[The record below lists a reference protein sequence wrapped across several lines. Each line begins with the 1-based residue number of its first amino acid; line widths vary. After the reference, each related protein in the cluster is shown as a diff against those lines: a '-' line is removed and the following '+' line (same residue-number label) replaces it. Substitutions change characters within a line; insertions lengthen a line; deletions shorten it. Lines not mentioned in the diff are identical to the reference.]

1 MKPHLPQNDPAPQ
14 KRQDRLKHNREGY
27 KFDNNFLPPMAMLK
41 DLPVVENFS
50 TKYISERLAATAGLP
65 INSLAIKFQSFW
77 DPLDEIQ
84 DYKDFFPVLPRPGV
98 IKTYETDD
106 SFAEQRLCG
115 ANPMVLR
122 KITQMP
128 PNFAFSIQQLQDKFG
143 ASVNLQDKLAK
154 GNLYLA
160 DYSKLSFVQG
170 GTYERGKKYLPSPL
184 AFFCWRSSGFS
195 DRGEL
200 VPVAI
205 QLNPDKG
212 KNSPLI
218 TPFDKPLLW
227 FYAKLCVQI
236 ADANHHEMST
246 HLCRTHLVMEPFAI
260 VTARQ
265 LAQNHPLGLLL
276 RPHFQFMLANG
287 DLARKRLISR
297 GGYVDELLAG
307 TLQESLQIVKNAYE
321 EWSLDQFA
329 LPKELN
335 NRGMD
340 DVASLPHYP
349 YRDDGM
355 LVWNALK
362 KFVSNYLNLY
372 YKTPGDIT
380 KDTELQAWAA
390 ELISKEGG
398 RVKGMPGTIKSVD
411 ELVDIATTIIFTCGP
426 QHAAVNYSQYEYM
439 AFIPN
444 MPLAAYQPITE
455 EGEIPDQKSLLSF
468 LPPPKPTADQLSI
481 IHILSAYRY
490 DRLGYYAQP
499 FEDAEAQALVVA
511 FQQELNAVERKI
523 ELNNKSRLVEYN
535 YLKPR
540 LIPNSISI

>member
-1 MKPHLPQNDPAPQ
+1 MKSYLPQNDPASQ
-14 KRQDRLKHNREGY
+14 ERQDWLERNRGDY
-27 KFDNNFLPPMAMLK
+27 KFNYDLLSPMALLK
-41 DLPVVENFS
+41 ELPFVENFS
-50 TKYISERLAATAGLP
+50 AKYISERLAATAGLP
-65 INSLAIKFQSFW
+65 VNLLAFEFKSFW
-77 DPLDEIQ
+77 DPLDKLQ
-84 DYKDFFPVLPRPGV
+84 DYEDFFPVLPKPGV

-115 ANPMVLR
+115 VNPMVLR
-122 KITQMP
+122 RITEMP
-128 PNFAFSIQQLQDKFG
+128 SNFAFTIQQLQDKFG
-143 ASVNLQDKLAK
+143 ASLNLQSKLAK

-170 GTYERGKKYLPSPL
+170 GNYERGKKYLPSPL

-200 VPVAI
+200 APVAI
-205 QLNPDKG
+205 QLKPENG
-212 KNSPLI
+212 KDSPII
-218 TPFDKPLLW
+218 TPFDNPLLW

-236 ADANHHEMST
+236 ADANHHEMSS

-265 LAQNHPLGLLL
+265 LAYNHPLGILL
-276 RPHFQFMLANG
+276 RPHFQFMLANNN
-287 DLARKRLISR
+287 LAHNRLINR
-297 GGYVDELLAG
+297 GGYVDDLLAG
-307 TLQESLQIVKNAYE
+307 TLQESLQISKNAYE

-329 LPKELN
+329 LPTELK

-355 LVWNALK
+355 LVWNAIK
-362 KFVSNYLNLY
+362 KFVSKYLHLY
-372 YKTPGDIT
+372 YKTPDDIT
-380 KDTELQAWAA
+380 KDSELQAWAA
-390 ELISKEGG
+390 ELVSNEGG

-426 QHAAVNYSQYEYM
+426 QHAAVNYPQYEYM

-455 EGEIPDQKSLLSF
+455 EGELPDRKSLLSF
-468 LPPPKPTADQLSI
+468 LPPPKRTAEQLSI
-481 IHILSAYRY
+481 IYILSAYRY
-490 DRLGYYAQP
+490 DRLGYYEQP
-499 FEDAEAQALVVA
+499 FEDAEALALVLA
-511 FQQELNAVERKI
+511 FQQELNEVDRKI